1 MSGTKHQA
9 ADDVPLIP
17 MGDFKKAVRKVLSNT
32 KAESDKQ
39 LAEFQASNLRK
50 REAKKPR

>member
-1 MSGTKHQA
+1 MSGRKNQS

-17 MGDFKKAVRKVLSNT
+17 IDDFKKAVKKILSNT
-32 KAESDKQ
+32 KAESDRD

-50 REAKKPR
+50 REARKRG